1 MMAYLQYIIP
11 AAALI
16 IVQLIISFGQNNIN
30 NVRHELT
37 VKEIKDDIARLEKKQ
52 DKHNQLIERMI
63 KIEESDKAQWRRID
77 EFNDRLP

>member
-37 VKEIKDDIARLEKKQ
+37 VKEIKDDTFDLDDFKADVIGALWGTVY
-52 DKHNQLIERMI
+52 LI
-63 KIEESDKAQWRRID
+63 
-77 EFNDRLP
+77 N